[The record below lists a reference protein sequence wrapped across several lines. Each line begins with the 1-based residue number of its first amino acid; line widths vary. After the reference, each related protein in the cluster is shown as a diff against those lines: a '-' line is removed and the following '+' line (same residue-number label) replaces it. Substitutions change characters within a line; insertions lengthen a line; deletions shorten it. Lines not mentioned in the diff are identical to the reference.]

1 MEISA
6 LLGLCIIAIM
16 IILYVLNSIYIR
28 TPRYI
33 NQIKPVEKFQQNIPD
48 KLDIINTGSNHA
60 YFSIDWSLIGVNG
73 FSLASGAQSV
83 MWDYRL
89 LKKYLS
95 HVDNH
100 RSGIVLLV
108 LSDLMFGFL
117 EYTNSKTDRRYY
129 YFLQPSE
136 IPRYTK
142 WQDFIY
148 RQMPVLENWRNIIH
162 CFYHRG
168 TLIEEQEP
176 SLSYA
181 EEQSDLRI
189 AGWKSQ
195 FQLEDLQHRKS
206 AKHLEENIAQAAGVV
221 RKMIEES
228 RAAGLQPILMI
239 PPLSTVINKKIA
251 PEFLDEVLYKPIQ
264 EYLSDVPLLDYVHD
278 ERFQDYHLYQNGDFM
293 NEAGRKKFMP
303 VLWQDIQKAA
313 GEIKS

>member
-1 MEISA
+1 MIFLA
-6 LLGLCIIAIM
+6 LLLAAVILLVVLN
-16 IILYVLNSIYIR
+16 ILYKR
-28 TPRYI
+28 TPLYQNQYRPIRKFI
-33 NQIKPVEKFQQNIPD
+33 NGVPQN
-48 KLDIINTGSNHA
+48 LEIINTGSNHA
-60 YFSIDWSLIGVNG
+60 YFSIDWSIIGVNG
-73 FSLASGAQSV
+73 FNLASGAQSV

-89 LKKYLS
+89 LKKYRT

-100 RSGIVLLV
+100 RGGIVLLV
-108 LSDLMFGFL
+108 LSNLMFGFL

-195 FQLEDLQHRKS
+195 FQLKDLQHRES

-239 PPLSTVINKKIA
+239 PPLSAVINKKIA
-251 PEFLDEVLYKPIQ
+251 PEFLDEVLYKPIR

-303 VLWQDIQKAA
+303 VLWQDIQACTKA
-313 GEIKS
+313 EQQ